1 MAGRHVPRRESVDAE
16 DAVMRALPAYDYPP
30 RKPQPVPNL
39 KALRRIM
46 AGLIASAV
54 ICFGI
59 CMALI
64 VRDGRRPAVRPAVH
78 PHCACG
84 GKCLR

>member
-1 MAGRHVPRRESVDAE
+1 MSAIPAHDYLPVP
-16 DAVMRALPAYDYPP
+16 
-30 RKPQPVPNL
+30 PQPDF

-46 AGLIASAV
+46 AGLIASAI

-59 CMALI
+59 CMAMI
-64 VRDGRRPAVRPAVH
+64 VRAGPRPVVRLAVH
-78 PHCACG
+78 PRCACG

>member
-1 MAGRHVPRRESVDAE
+1 MNVI
-16 DAVMRALPAYDYPP
+16 RAHDYLPA
-30 RKPQPVPNL
+30 PQPDF

-64 VRDGRRPAVRPAVH
+64 VRDRPVARHAVH

>member
-1 MAGRHVPRRESVDAE
+1 MNALRVRDYLPPSPQDA
-16 DAVMRALPAYDYPP
+16 
-30 RKPQPVPNL
+30 QPDF

-64 VRDGRRPAVRPAVH
+64 LRDGPRPVVQPAAH
-78 PHCACG
+78 PRCACG